1 MVTETIPQLKS
12 LSLAKK
18 RRLISELIDEVF
30 GSPVREPELAGALA
44 ARMARYRRH
53 PDTARTW
60 ADVKS
65 RLRGRK

>member
-18 RRLISELIDEVF
+18 RRLISELLDEVY
-30 GSPVREPELAGALA
+30 GEPVQEPELAEALA
-44 ARMARYRRH
+44 ARLAHARRNPSSVRS
-53 PDTARTW
+53 W
-60 ADVKS
+60 AGVKA